1 MAGRRAPADGLNL
14 GRTCV
19 DACGI
24 EDPPAT
30 VQPDGRPQSA
40 EGDGLAARVLAAT
53 GDGVV
58 GARAARDG
66 CGAIVD
72 FTWTF
77 VNDAA
82 ARLLGR
88 TPADLVGERL
98 GLTTPAYLT
107 ERLLAAYVE
116 VVVTRRPARLLHH
129 HDASDP
135 DAWLAMAVWPLDD
148 GFVATL
154 HDQSAEQRSLRALA
168 ESEARFRDAADGHTR
183 LVCQFLP
190 DLTVTYVNEAFARYR
205 GVSPDDMIGRS
216 VLEAIPPG
224 HRADARALIASLG
237 RDRSSA
243 TDEGSVLDADGVE
256 HTQQWTTTATVQGDT
271 VVHLQAVGVD
281 VTSSARARRL
291 VDAERAWFA
300 ALLDHSSDLVMVVDA
315 GGGITYV
322 SASVKR
328 LLGWNAGGAV
338 NAVDVLH
345 PDDRDA
351 AIRRFD
357 DAFGG
362 MAPFRT
368 TVRVVDVRGAWR
380 WIEVIGTDRTADPDV
395 GGVVL
400 NGRDVTEEVVAR
412 QALAARA
419 ELLDLQSRST
429 GRFIDV
435 ALEDADEAV
444 AATLSDLGLALGVDR
459 TYVFKVG
466 DDEGTISNTHEWCAA
481 GISSQLG
488 ELTAMPQAEVP
499 NLLSELR
506 DHRTVHLADIAGL
519 GEPWTAERRRFTEL
533 GLRSVLVVPMSTD
546 GTLVGF
552 VGFDAVRAARTF
564 SDDEIN
570 VLRSAGAAINQLLAR
585 IRAET
590 AIRRSEARYRALV
603 AGVPDLLVRV
613 DVAGRILDWRPGNQ
627 TGFSPS
633 SAAVGRPL
641 HEVAPEVADALRRAE
656 VRTGSADPTTVVGVE
671 AHGTSTPPRSLEV
684 RITTAGGESIILV
697 RDVTEQRRLQASL
710 LHAANHDALTG
721 LANRRL
727 FTTKLEAALRHTATD
742 RTVTT
747 TTAVLYID
755 LDGFKVVNDSL
766 GHDVGD
772 LVLVALA
779 ERLRDSVRPGDV
791 VARLGGDEFAVIC
804 HRVTSVDE
812 ARSAAE
818 RIVEA
823 LSTPVRAGDVD
834 HVVTASVGVVVAD
847 ATSTPG
853 DLLRDA
859 DAAMYRAKAR
869 GRRRVELFTADIHE
883 AARARHRTEHDL
895 RRAIDLDQLC
905 LHVQPVW
912 SIPGRRW
919 VAAEALVRWQ
929 HPERG
934 LLGPAAFLGVA
945 ADVGLARTIG
955 RWVLAEACRA
965 AVTLRAESVLEHDV
979 TLWVN
984 LAAEQLTEPHLS
996 EEISAQL
1003 ELAGLPPSA
1012 LGVEVTETAVVS
1024 AVAAVRGDL
1033 ERLRALGVRVALD
1046 DFGTGLS
1053 SLTYLDELPLDVV
1066 KLDGSFIA
1074 GITDDTRARDLVA
1087 GIVALV
1093 HGLGLQVVA
1102 EGVETAGQMAVLEQ
1116 IGVDAVQGF
1125 HIGQAVPP
1133 PEMAGLLAAGPTPSR
1148 ATTTR

>member
-1 MAGRRAPADGLNL
+1 
-14 GRTCV
+14 
-19 DACGI
+19 
-24 EDPPAT
+24 
-30 VQPDGRPQSA
+30 
-40 EGDGLAARVLAAT
+40 
-53 GDGVV
+53 
-58 GARAARDG
+58 
-66 CGAIVD
+66 
-72 FTWTF
+72 
-77 VNDAA
+77 
-82 ARLLGR
+82 LLGR
-88 TPADLVGERL
+88 PARDLVDQRL
-98 GLTTPAYLT
+98 RATTPAYLT

-116 VVVTRRPARLLHH
+116 VVATRRPTRLLHH

-154 HDQSAEQRSLRALA
+154 HDQSAEQRSLRTLA
-168 ESEARFRDAADGHTR
+168 ESEARFRDAADRHAG

-190 DLTVTYVNEAFARYR
+190 DLTITYVNEAFAGYC
-205 GVSPDDMIGRS
+205 GVSQVDMVGRS
-216 VLEAIPPG
+216 VLDTIPPD
-224 HRADARALIASLG
+224 HRAYARAVIASLG

-243 TDEGSVLDADGVE
+243 TDEGFVLDADGVE
-256 HTQQWTTTATVQGDT
+256 HTQQWTTTATLRGDT

-300 ALLDHSSDLVMVVDA
+300 ALLDHSSDLVMVVDGNGA
-315 GGGITYV
+315 ITYV

-328 LLGWNAGGAV
+328 LLGWNAAV
-338 NAVDVLH
+338 AGNAVDALH

-368 TVRVVDVRGAWR
+368 TVRVGDVRGSWR

-400 NGRDVTEEVVAR
+400 NGRDVTDEVAAR
-412 QALAARA
+412 QALAAHA

-435 ALEDADEAV
+435 ALEDADGAV
-444 AATLSDLGLALGVDR
+444 AATLADLGLALGVDR
-459 TYVFKVG
+459 TYVFRVG
-466 DDEGTISNTHEWCAA
+466 DDEGTISNTHEWCAP
-481 GISSQLG
+481 GIPSQLG
-488 ELTAMPQAEVP
+488 ELAAMPQAELP
-499 NLLSELR
+499 TLMTELR
-506 DHRTVHLADIAGL
+506 HHRTVHLPDVAGL
-519 GEPWTAERRRFTEL
+519 DAPWSAEQKRFTEL

-546 GTLVGF
+546 GALVGF
-552 VGFDAVRAARTF
+552 VGFDAVRAPRSF

-570 VLRSAGAAINQLLAR
+570 VLRSAGAAISQLHAR
-585 IRAET
+585 VQADT

-613 DVAGRILDWRPGNQ
+613 DDGGRVLDWRPGTQ
-627 TGFSPS
+627 TGFSPA

-641 HEVAPEVADALRRAE
+641 SEVAPEVADALRQADLRS
-656 VRTGSADPTTVVGVE
+656 GSARPTAVVGVE
-671 AHGTSTPPRSLEV
+671 AHGASTPPRSLEV

-697 RDVTEQRRLQASL
+697 RDVTEQRQLQASL
-710 LHAANHDALTG
+710 LHAANHDTLTG

-727 FTTKLEAALRHTATD
+727 FATRLEGALRHTATD
-742 RTVTT
+742 RKVTT

-755 LDGFKVVNDSL
+755 LDGFKVLNDSL

-772 LVLVALA
+772 LILVALA
-779 ERLRDSVRPGDV
+779 ARLQESVRPGDV

-804 HRVTSVDE
+804 HRVTSEDE

-823 LSTPVRAGDVD
+823 LSTPVRAGADD

-869 GRRRVELFTADIHE
+869 GRRRVELFTPDIHE

-895 RRAIDLDQLC
+895 RRAIDLDQLR

-934 LLGPAAFLGVA
+934 LLGPAAFLAVA
-945 ADVGLARTIG
+945 AEVGLTRTIG

-965 AVTLRAESVLEHDV
+965 AVTLRAEAVLEHDL

-996 EEISAQL
+996 EEVCAQL
-1003 ELAGLPPSA
+1003 ELAGLPASA

-1024 AVAAVRGDL
+1024 DVAAVRGNL
-1033 ERLRALGVRVALD
+1033 ERLRASGVRVALD

-1074 GITDDTRARDLVA
+1074 GIVDDARARDLVA

-1093 HGLGLQVVA
+1093 HGLGLQAVA
-1102 EGVETAGQMAVLEQ
+1102 EGVETAAQMAVLEE

-1133 PEMAGLLAAGPTPSR
+1133 AAMARLLGAGPTPSR
-1148 ATTTR
+1148 ASTTR

>member
-1 MAGRRAPADGLNL
+1 M
-14 GRTCV
+14 
-19 DACGI
+19 
-24 EDPPAT
+24 
-30 VQPDGRPQSA
+30 
-40 EGDGLAARVLAAT
+40 
-53 GDGVV
+53 
-58 GARAARDG
+58 GARAVRG
-66 CGAIVD
+66 GSEAIVD
-72 FTWTF
+72 FRWTF
-77 VNDAA
+77 VNEAA
-82 ARLLGR
+82 ARLLGS
-88 TPADLVGERL
+88 TAADLVGTML
-98 GLTTPAYLT
+98 GVTTPQYLT
-107 ERLLAAYVE
+107 ANLLAAYVE

-129 HDASDP
+129 HDGSDA

-154 HDQSAEQRSLRALA
+154 HDQSAEQRSLRTLA
-168 ESEARFRDAADGHTR
+168 ESEARFRDAANLHTG

-190 DLTVTYVNEAFARYR
+190 DLTVTYVNEAFARYC
-205 GVSPDDMIGRS
+205 GVSPERMVGRS
-216 VLEAIPPG
+216 VLEAIPPR
-224 HRADARALIASLG
+224 HRADARALVASLG
-237 RDRSSA
+237 PHRSSV
-243 TDEGSVLDADGVE
+243 TDEGFVLDADGVE
-256 HTQQWTTTATVQGDT
+256 HTQQWTTTATLQGDT

-300 ALLDHSSDLVMVVDA
+300 ALLDHSSDLVMVVDQT
-315 GGGITYV
+315 GGVTYV

-328 LLGWNAGGAV
+328 LLGWNAAGSA

-362 MAPFRT
+362 MAPFRA

-400 NGRDVTEEVVAR
+400 NGRDVTDEVVAR

-419 ELLDLQSRST
+419 ELLALQSRST

-459 TYVFKVG
+459 TYVFRVG
-466 DDEGTISNTHEWCAA
+466 DDEGTISNTHEWCAP
-481 GISSQLG
+481 GVSSQLH
-488 ELTAMPQAEVP
+488 ELTAMPQAELP
-499 NLLSELR
+499 QLLAELR
-506 DHRTVHLADIAGL
+506 SHRTVHLPDIAGL
-519 GEPWTAERRRFTEL
+519 DVPWVAEQKRFTEL

-546 GTLVGF
+546 SALVGF
-552 VGFDAVRAARTF
+552 VGFDAVRAPRTF

-570 VLRSAGAAINQLLAR
+570 VLRSAGAAISQLLAR
-585 IRAET
+585 VQAET

-613 DVAGRILDWRPGNQ
+613 DEGGRVLDWRPGNQ
-627 TGFSPS
+627 TGFSPA
-633 SAAVGRPL
+633 SAAVGRAL
-641 HEVAPEVADALRRAE
+641 HEVAPEVADALRRAQ
-656 VRTGSADPTTVVGVE
+656 VPSGSTRPTTVVGVE
-671 AHGTSTPPRSLEV
+671 AHGASTPPRSLEV

-697 RDVTEQRRLQASL
+697 RDVTEQRRMQTSL

-727 FTTKLEAALRHTATD
+727 FATKLEGALGHTATV
-742 RTVTT
+742 RKVTT

-755 LDGFKVVNDSL
+755 LDGFKVLNDSL

-779 ERLRDSVRPGDV
+779 ERLLESVRPGDV

-804 HRVTSVDE
+804 QRVTSEDE

-818 RIVEA
+818 RIIEA
-823 LSTPVRAGDVD
+823 LSTPVRAGGED

-853 DLLRDA
+853 ELLRDA

-919 VAAEALVRWQ
+919 VGAEALVRWQ
-929 HPERG
+929 HPTRG
-934 LLGPAAFLGVA
+934 LLGPADFLGVA
-945 ADVGLARTIG
+945 SEVGLTRTIG

-965 AVTLRAESVLEHDV
+965 AVTLRADAVLEHDL

-996 EEISAQL
+996 EEVTTQL
-1003 ELAGLPPSA
+1003 AITGLPPSA

-1024 AVAAVRGDL
+1024 DVAAVRGNI
-1033 ERLRALGVRVALD
+1033 ERLRAIGVRVALD

-1074 GITDDTRARDLVA
+1074 DIAGDLRARDLVA

-1102 EGVETAGQMAVLEQ
+1102 EGVETATQMAVLEE

-1125 HIGQAVPP
+1125 HIGESVAPAA
-1133 PEMAGLLAAGPTPSR
+1133 MSRLLTAGPTPSR
-1148 ATTTR
+1148 AATTR